1 MIQQRRCSRRAQQH
15 LTAAVC
21 VEDGA
26 DHAIEHG
33 LYSFTKLV
41 AAVDRQELVVLDS
54 LTARPLGRQ
63 G

>member
-1 MIQQRRCSRRAQQH
+1 
-15 LTAAVC
+15 
-21 VEDGA
+21 
-26 DHAIEHG
+26 
-33 LYSFTKLV
+33 V